1 MKGGRTMLTAGQY
14 LASRSEGPDQPLG
27 STWPAGGGGLTSQ
40 LVQQK
45 QLMML
50 LHGSPCTAVRVQ

>member
-1 MKGGRTMLTAGQY
+1 MLTAGQY
-14 LASRSEGPDQPLG
+14 LASWSEGPDQPLG